1 MKMAYPVIIK
11 DEGNGYLVDIPGFNI
26 NTFGSSVYEA
36 VEMAR
41 DAIGLA
47 GIDKQDHLEPLPT
60 PLSIAEVKQISCT
73 ALISFIDVD
82 FSDYRKQLDNQLVR
96 KNCTIPYRLNQKAED
111 AGINFSEI
119 LREGLQEKLKTM

>member
-1 MKMAYPVIIK
+1 MKMAYPVIINE
-11 DEGNGYLVDIPGFNI
+11 EGNGYLVDIPGFNI

-47 GIDKQDHLEPLPT
+47 GIDKQDHKESLPT
-60 PLSIAEVKQISCT
+60 PLSIAEIKEISCT

-82 FSDYRKQLDNQLVR
+82 FSDYRKELDNQTVK
-96 KNCTIPYRLNQKAED
+96 KNCTIPYRLSQKAEE
-111 AGINFSEI
+111 AGINFSEV
-119 LREGLQEKLKTM
+119 LRDGLQEKLKMT